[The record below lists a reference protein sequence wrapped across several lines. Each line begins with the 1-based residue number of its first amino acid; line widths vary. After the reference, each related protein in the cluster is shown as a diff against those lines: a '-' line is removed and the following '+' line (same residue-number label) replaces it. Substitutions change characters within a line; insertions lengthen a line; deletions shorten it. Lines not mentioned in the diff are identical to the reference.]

1 MGRFRIYA
9 QNGIQDGILE
19 HIKSENY
26 ITSTSVT
33 LCNSRHVFWEIMFG
47 GFNLNLKYRNRDTIP
62 TSMDRVLVVKIEEA
76 KRCLEQFMK
85 VSPNPF
91 VQPFISQTEFELLVE
106 RFINHISN
114 RLDKN
119 YIIYNISEVLHTY
132 DVATLEPELI
142 NAIRF
147 TKEFY
152 RKILIGQPYN
162 YQESLYALSGSP
174 FKVNLQKFS
183 QIQCLIES
191 PTLEEYYVLLSG
203 VDDM

>member
-19 HIKSENY
+19 NIKSENY

-33 LCNSRHVFWEIMFG
+33 LCKSRHIFWEIMFG
-47 GFNLNLKYRNRDTIP
+47 GFTLNLKYRNGDTDP
-62 TSMDRVLVVKIEEA
+62 PSMDTVLVARIEEA
-76 KRCLEQFMK
+76 KRCLQQFMK

-91 VQPFISQTEFELLVE
+91 VQAFISQTEFELLVE

-119 YIIYNISEVLHTY
+119 YIIYNISEVMHTY
-132 DVATLEPELI
+132 YVAKLESEFTT
-142 NAIRF
+142 AIKF
-147 TKEFY
+147 TKDFY
-152 RKILIGQPYN
+152 TKILLGQPYN

-183 QIQCLIES
+183 QIECLIKN